1 MVELT
6 YQPVP
11 HDHDKFLARARQR
24 PGFGAAYKR
33 LAVDYAIADNHHRQE
48 ESMSLYETDFYAWAN
63 QQAGLLRAGDLS
75 AADLANIA

>member
-1 MVELT
+1 MVELA

-33 LAVDYAIADNHHRQE
+33 LAVDYAIAGNHHRQE

-63 QQAGLLRAGDLS
+63 QQAGLLRAVDLS
-75 AADLANIA
+75 AADLANSA